1 MVNKQQ
7 VAKIRKIKF
16 FVDNVIPR
24 AADVVI
30 LDAYRG
36 QPDFIQTV
44 MINVKMT
51 MVLNWKMA
59 MDELK
64 HTCSGQEINFP
75 SLDWDWNVL
84 FFDELSVGSW
94 AMAKLS
100 YRSRNANS
108 DEDQDVPEGEE

>member
-1 MVNKQQ
+1 M
-7 VAKIRKIKF
+7 
-16 FVDNVIPR
+16 IPR
-24 AADVVI
+24 AADVVS

-36 QPDFIQTV
+36 NHAFIQTV

-75 SLDWDWNVL
+75 ALDWDWNVR
-84 FFDELSVGSW
+84 FFDELPVGSW
-94 AMAKLS
+94 AMVKLR
-100 YRSRNANS
+100 YRSRNSNS
-108 DEDQDVPEGEE
+108 DEEQDGNEGDEQNQSAGRTGVPVLDKLLD